1 MPEQRTKAKTRPCRP
16 HKRKRNGAPFFS
28 CRYRGNEL
36 QRFRLC
42 RGPGGGS
49 PPGRGQGAV
58 SPLPPEASA
67 SLFPRNRF
75 QYFPRLIG
83 VLFDLGDEGVGAGK
97 GDFAAQAFDEGDF
110 KMLAVK
116 IGVEIKQVRRP

>member
-1 MPEQRTKAKTRPCRP
+1 MPEPLLLRACA
-16 HKRKRNGAPFFS
+16 GAWGAAQPPDRS
-28 CRYRGNEL
+28 RG
-36 QRFRLC
+36 
-42 RGPGGGS
+42 G
-49 PPGRGQGAV
+49 

-116 IGVEIKQVRRP
+116 IGVEIKQVRLDRERARPEGRVVPDVRHRRICV